1 MATTQENKIIFS
13 IEFTEKGAIRKI
25 DGVKTSVKK
34 FEAELKKATVAN
46 KQFNQNIKW

>member
-25 DGVKTSVKK
+25 DGVTTSVKSLMQS
-34 FEAELKKATVAN
+34 LKK
-46 KQFNQNIKW
+46 QH